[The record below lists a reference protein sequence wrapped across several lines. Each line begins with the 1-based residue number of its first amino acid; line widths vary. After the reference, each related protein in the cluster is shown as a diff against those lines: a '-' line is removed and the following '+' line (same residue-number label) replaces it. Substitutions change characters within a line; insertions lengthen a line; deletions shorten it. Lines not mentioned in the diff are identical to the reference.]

1 MMLLDEDTEI
11 LAWIDYLQNLDKD
24 KKSFYD
30 DF

>member
-1 MMLLDEDTEI
+1 MLLDEDTEI
-11 LAWIDYLQNLDKD
+11 LTWIDYLQNLDKD